1 MKLKNLLLIALV
13 AIVFCGC
20 QSNYQPTSIT
30 VASYNLRNANGGDS
44 INGNGWGQRYPVIA
58 QIVQYHDFDIF
69 GTQEC
74 FIHQLKD
81 IKEALPGYDYIGVGR
96 DDGKEKGEHSAI
108 FYRTDK
114 FDVIEK
120 GDFWLSETPDVP
132 SKGWDA
138 VLPRICSW
146 GHFKCKDTGFEFLFF
161 NLHMDHIGKKAR
173 VESAFL
179 VQDKMKELG
188 KGKELPAI
196 LTGDFNVDQ
205 THQSYDAFVSKGVLC
220 DSYEKAGFRYAING
234 TFNDFDPNSFT
245 ESRIDHIF
253 VSPSFQVKRYGVL
266 TDTYRSIV
274 GKGEKKQ
281 ANDCDIPMRNIC
293 FVACMLFCLTS
304 AVGKTPGNTRYLSI
318 ADSILSNVLNLY
330 QTNDGLLTETYPVN
344 PDQEITYLAGGTQQN
359 GTLKASFLWPY
370 SGMMSGCVA
379 LYKATGNKKY
389 KKILE
394 KRILPGM
401 EQYWD
406 NSRLP
411 ACYQSY
417 PTKYGQHGR
426 YYDDNIWIAL
436 DYCDYYQL
444 THKPASLEKAVALYQ
459 YIYSGW
465 SDEIGGGIFW
475 CEQQKEAKH
484 TCSNAPSTVLGV
496 KLYRLTK
503 DAKYLEKAKETYAW
517 TKKHLCDPTDHLY
530 WDNINLKGKVSK
542 EKYAYNSGQMIQ
554 AGVLLYEETG
564 DEQYLHDAQ
573 QTAAGTDAFFRTK
586 ADKKDPTV
594 KVHKDM
600 AWFNVILFRGLK
612 ALYKIDKN
620 PAYVNAMVENAL
632 HAWENYR
639 DENGLLGRDWSGHNK
654 EQYKWLLDNACLIEF
669 FAEI

>member
-1 MKLKNLLLIALV
+1 
-13 AIVFCGC
+13 
-20 QSNYQPTSIT
+20 
-30 VASYNLRNANGGDS
+30 
-44 INGNGWGQRYPVIA
+44 
-58 QIVQYHDFDIF
+58 
-69 GTQEC
+69 
-74 FIHQLKD
+74 
-81 IKEALPGYDYIGVGR
+81 
-96 DDGKEKGEHSAI
+96 
-108 FYRTDK
+108 
-114 FDVIEK
+114 
-120 GDFWLSETPDVP
+120 
-132 SKGWDA
+132 
-138 VLPRICSW
+138 
-146 GHFKCKDTGFEFLFF
+146 
-161 NLHMDHIGKKAR
+161 
-173 VESAFL
+173 
-179 VQDKMKELG
+179 
-188 KGKELPAI
+188 
-196 LTGDFNVDQ
+196 
-205 THQSYDAFVSKGVLC
+205 
-220 DSYEKAGFRYAING
+220 
-234 TFNDFDPNSFT
+234 
-245 ESRIDHIF
+245 
-253 VSPSFQVKRYGVL
+253 
-266 TDTYRSIV
+266 
-274 GKGEKKQ
+274 
-281 ANDCDIPMRNIC
+281 
-293 FVACMLFCLTS
+293 MLFCLTS

-344 PDQEITYLAGGTQQN
+344 PDQKITYLADGTQQN

-444 THKPASLEKAVALYQ
+444 THKPASLEKTVALYQ

-503 DAKYLEKAKETYAW
+503 DTKYLEKAKETYAW

-554 AGVLLYEETG
+554 AGVLLYKETG

>member
-1 MKLKNLLLIALV
+1 
-13 AIVFCGC
+13 
-20 QSNYQPTSIT
+20 
-30 VASYNLRNANGGDS
+30 
-44 INGNGWGQRYPVIA
+44 
-58 QIVQYHDFDIF
+58 
-69 GTQEC
+69 
-74 FIHQLKD
+74 
-81 IKEALPGYDYIGVGR
+81 
-96 DDGKEKGEHSAI
+96 
-108 FYRTDK
+108 
-114 FDVIEK
+114 
-120 GDFWLSETPDVP
+120 
-132 SKGWDA
+132 
-138 VLPRICSW
+138 
-146 GHFKCKDTGFEFLFF
+146 
-161 NLHMDHIGKKAR
+161 
-173 VESAFL
+173 
-179 VQDKMKELG
+179 
-188 KGKELPAI
+188 
-196 LTGDFNVDQ
+196 
-205 THQSYDAFVSKGVLC
+205 
-220 DSYEKAGFRYAING
+220 
-234 TFNDFDPNSFT
+234 
-245 ESRIDHIF
+245 
-253 VSPSFQVKRYGVL
+253 
-266 TDTYRSIV
+266 
-274 GKGEKKQ
+274 
-281 ANDCDIPMRNIC
+281 
-293 FVACMLFCLTS
+293 MLFCLTS

-330 QTNDGLLTETYPVN
+330 QTNDGLLAETYPVN
-344 PDQEITYLAGGTQQN
+344 PDQKITYLAGGTQQN

-444 THKPASLEKAVALYQ
+444 THKPASLEKTVALYQ

-465 SDEIGGGIFW
+465 SDEIDGGIFW

>member
-1 MKLKNLLLIALV
+1 
-13 AIVFCGC
+13 
-20 QSNYQPTSIT
+20 
-30 VASYNLRNANGGDS
+30 
-44 INGNGWGQRYPVIA
+44 
-58 QIVQYHDFDIF
+58 
-69 GTQEC
+69 
-74 FIHQLKD
+74 
-81 IKEALPGYDYIGVGR
+81 
-96 DDGKEKGEHSAI
+96 
-108 FYRTDK
+108 
-114 FDVIEK
+114 
-120 GDFWLSETPDVP
+120 
-132 SKGWDA
+132 
-138 VLPRICSW
+138 
-146 GHFKCKDTGFEFLFF
+146 
-161 NLHMDHIGKKAR
+161 
-173 VESAFL
+173 
-179 VQDKMKELG
+179 
-188 KGKELPAI
+188 
-196 LTGDFNVDQ
+196 
-205 THQSYDAFVSKGVLC
+205 
-220 DSYEKAGFRYAING
+220 
-234 TFNDFDPNSFT
+234 
-245 ESRIDHIF
+245 
-253 VSPSFQVKRYGVL
+253 
-266 TDTYRSIV
+266 
-274 GKGEKKQ
+274 
-281 ANDCDIPMRNIC
+281 
-293 FVACMLFCLTS
+293 MLFCLTS

-344 PDQEITYLAGGTQQN
+344 PDQKITYLAGGTQQN

-444 THKPASLEKAVALYQ
+444 THKPASLEKTVALYQ

-465 SDEIGGGIFW
+465 SDEMGGGIFW

-639 DENGLLGRDWSGHNK
+639 DKNGLLGRDWSGHNK

>member
-1 MKLKNLLLIALV
+1 
-13 AIVFCGC
+13 
-20 QSNYQPTSIT
+20 
-30 VASYNLRNANGGDS
+30 
-44 INGNGWGQRYPVIA
+44 
-58 QIVQYHDFDIF
+58 
-69 GTQEC
+69 
-74 FIHQLKD
+74 
-81 IKEALPGYDYIGVGR
+81 
-96 DDGKEKGEHSAI
+96 
-108 FYRTDK
+108 
-114 FDVIEK
+114 
-120 GDFWLSETPDVP
+120 
-132 SKGWDA
+132 
-138 VLPRICSW
+138 
-146 GHFKCKDTGFEFLFF
+146 
-161 NLHMDHIGKKAR
+161 
-173 VESAFL
+173 
-179 VQDKMKELG
+179 
-188 KGKELPAI
+188 
-196 LTGDFNVDQ
+196 
-205 THQSYDAFVSKGVLC
+205 
-220 DSYEKAGFRYAING
+220 
-234 TFNDFDPNSFT
+234 
-245 ESRIDHIF
+245 
-253 VSPSFQVKRYGVL
+253 
-266 TDTYRSIV
+266 
-274 GKGEKKQ
+274 
-281 ANDCDIPMRNIC
+281 
-293 FVACMLFCLTS
+293 MLFCLTS

-344 PDQEITYLAGGTQQN
+344 PDQKITYLAGGTQQN

-444 THKPASLEKAVALYQ
+444 THKPASLEKTVALYQ

-465 SDEIGGGIFW
+465 SDEMGGGIFW

-612 ALYKIDKN
+612 VLYKIDKN

>member
-1 MKLKNLLLIALV
+1 
-13 AIVFCGC
+13 
-20 QSNYQPTSIT
+20 
-30 VASYNLRNANGGDS
+30 
-44 INGNGWGQRYPVIA
+44 
-58 QIVQYHDFDIF
+58 
-69 GTQEC
+69 
-74 FIHQLKD
+74 
-81 IKEALPGYDYIGVGR
+81 
-96 DDGKEKGEHSAI
+96 
-108 FYRTDK
+108 
-114 FDVIEK
+114 
-120 GDFWLSETPDVP
+120 
-132 SKGWDA
+132 
-138 VLPRICSW
+138 
-146 GHFKCKDTGFEFLFF
+146 
-161 NLHMDHIGKKAR
+161 
-173 VESAFL
+173 
-179 VQDKMKELG
+179 
-188 KGKELPAI
+188 
-196 LTGDFNVDQ
+196 
-205 THQSYDAFVSKGVLC
+205 
-220 DSYEKAGFRYAING
+220 
-234 TFNDFDPNSFT
+234 
-245 ESRIDHIF
+245 
-253 VSPSFQVKRYGVL
+253 
-266 TDTYRSIV
+266 
-274 GKGEKKQ
+274 
-281 ANDCDIPMRNIC
+281 
-293 FVACMLFCLTS
+293 MLFCLTS

-344 PDQEITYLAGGTQQN
+344 PDQKITYLAGGTQQN

-444 THKPASLEKAVALYQ
+444 THKPASLEKTVALYQ

-503 DAKYLEKAKETYAW
+503 DAKYLEKAKESYAW

>member
-1 MKLKNLLLIALV
+1 
-13 AIVFCGC
+13 
-20 QSNYQPTSIT
+20 
-30 VASYNLRNANGGDS
+30 
-44 INGNGWGQRYPVIA
+44 
-58 QIVQYHDFDIF
+58 
-69 GTQEC
+69 
-74 FIHQLKD
+74 
-81 IKEALPGYDYIGVGR
+81 
-96 DDGKEKGEHSAI
+96 
-108 FYRTDK
+108 
-114 FDVIEK
+114 
-120 GDFWLSETPDVP
+120 
-132 SKGWDA
+132 
-138 VLPRICSW
+138 
-146 GHFKCKDTGFEFLFF
+146 
-161 NLHMDHIGKKAR
+161 
-173 VESAFL
+173 
-179 VQDKMKELG
+179 
-188 KGKELPAI
+188 
-196 LTGDFNVDQ
+196 
-205 THQSYDAFVSKGVLC
+205 
-220 DSYEKAGFRYAING
+220 
-234 TFNDFDPNSFT
+234 
-245 ESRIDHIF
+245 
-253 VSPSFQVKRYGVL
+253 
-266 TDTYRSIV
+266 
-274 GKGEKKQ
+274 
-281 ANDCDIPMRNIC
+281 
-293 FVACMLFCLTS
+293 MLFCLTS

-330 QTNDGLLTETYPVN
+330 QTNDGLLAETYPVN
-344 PDQEITYLAGGTQQN
+344 PDQKITYLAGGTQQN

-379 LYKATGNKKY
+379 LYKATENKKY

-394 KRILPGM
+394 KKILPGM

-436 DYCDYYQL
+436 DYCDYYQQ
-444 THKPASLEKAVALYQ
+444 THKPTSLEKAVALYQ

-465 SDEIGGGIFW
+465 SDEIDGGIFW

-564 DEQYLHDAQ
+564 DEQYLRDAR

-586 ADKKDPTV
+586 TDKKDPTV

>member
-1 MKLKNLLLIALV
+1 
-13 AIVFCGC
+13 
-20 QSNYQPTSIT
+20 
-30 VASYNLRNANGGDS
+30 
-44 INGNGWGQRYPVIA
+44 
-58 QIVQYHDFDIF
+58 
-69 GTQEC
+69 
-74 FIHQLKD
+74 
-81 IKEALPGYDYIGVGR
+81 
-96 DDGKEKGEHSAI
+96 
-108 FYRTDK
+108 
-114 FDVIEK
+114 
-120 GDFWLSETPDVP
+120 
-132 SKGWDA
+132 
-138 VLPRICSW
+138 
-146 GHFKCKDTGFEFLFF
+146 
-161 NLHMDHIGKKAR
+161 
-173 VESAFL
+173 
-179 VQDKMKELG
+179 
-188 KGKELPAI
+188 
-196 LTGDFNVDQ
+196 
-205 THQSYDAFVSKGVLC
+205 
-220 DSYEKAGFRYAING
+220 
-234 TFNDFDPNSFT
+234 
-245 ESRIDHIF
+245 
-253 VSPSFQVKRYGVL
+253 
-266 TDTYRSIV
+266 
-274 GKGEKKQ
+274 
-281 ANDCDIPMRNIC
+281 
-293 FVACMLFCLTS
+293 MLFCLTS

-330 QTNDGLLTETYPVN
+330 QTNDGLLAETYPVN
-344 PDQEITYLAGGTQQN
+344 PDQKITYLAGGTQQN

-379 LYKATGNKKY
+379 LYKATENKKY

-394 KRILPGM
+394 KKILPGM

-444 THKPASLEKAVALYQ
+444 THKPASLEKTVALYQ

-465 SDEIGGGIFW
+465 SDEMGGGIFW

>member
-1 MKLKNLLLIALV
+1 
-13 AIVFCGC
+13 
-20 QSNYQPTSIT
+20 
-30 VASYNLRNANGGDS
+30 
-44 INGNGWGQRYPVIA
+44 
-58 QIVQYHDFDIF
+58 
-69 GTQEC
+69 
-74 FIHQLKD
+74 
-81 IKEALPGYDYIGVGR
+81 
-96 DDGKEKGEHSAI
+96 
-108 FYRTDK
+108 
-114 FDVIEK
+114 
-120 GDFWLSETPDVP
+120 
-132 SKGWDA
+132 
-138 VLPRICSW
+138 
-146 GHFKCKDTGFEFLFF
+146 
-161 NLHMDHIGKKAR
+161 
-173 VESAFL
+173 
-179 VQDKMKELG
+179 
-188 KGKELPAI
+188 
-196 LTGDFNVDQ
+196 
-205 THQSYDAFVSKGVLC
+205 
-220 DSYEKAGFRYAING
+220 
-234 TFNDFDPNSFT
+234 
-245 ESRIDHIF
+245 
-253 VSPSFQVKRYGVL
+253 
-266 TDTYRSIV
+266 
-274 GKGEKKQ
+274 
-281 ANDCDIPMRNIC
+281 
-293 FVACMLFCLTS
+293 MLFCLTS

-344 PDQEITYLAGGTQQN
+344 PDQKITYLAGGTQQN
-359 GTLKASFLWPY
+359 GMLKASFLWPY

-444 THKPASLEKAVALYQ
+444 THKPASLEKTVALYQ

-465 SDEIGGGIFW
+465 SDEMGGGIFW

-620 PAYVNAMVENAL
+620 PTYVDAMVENAL

>member
-1 MKLKNLLLIALV
+1 
-13 AIVFCGC
+13 
-20 QSNYQPTSIT
+20 
-30 VASYNLRNANGGDS
+30 
-44 INGNGWGQRYPVIA
+44 
-58 QIVQYHDFDIF
+58 
-69 GTQEC
+69 
-74 FIHQLKD
+74 
-81 IKEALPGYDYIGVGR
+81 
-96 DDGKEKGEHSAI
+96 
-108 FYRTDK
+108 
-114 FDVIEK
+114 
-120 GDFWLSETPDVP
+120 
-132 SKGWDA
+132 
-138 VLPRICSW
+138 
-146 GHFKCKDTGFEFLFF
+146 
-161 NLHMDHIGKKAR
+161 
-173 VESAFL
+173 
-179 VQDKMKELG
+179 
-188 KGKELPAI
+188 
-196 LTGDFNVDQ
+196 
-205 THQSYDAFVSKGVLC
+205 
-220 DSYEKAGFRYAING
+220 
-234 TFNDFDPNSFT
+234 
-245 ESRIDHIF
+245 
-253 VSPSFQVKRYGVL
+253 
-266 TDTYRSIV
+266 
-274 GKGEKKQ
+274 
-281 ANDCDIPMRNIC
+281 
-293 FVACMLFCLTS
+293 MLFCLTS

-344 PDQEITYLAGGTQQN
+344 PDQKITYLAGGTQQN

-426 YYDDNIWIAL
+426 YYDYNIWIAL

-444 THKPASLEKAVALYQ
+444 THKPASLEKTVALYQ

-465 SDEIGGGIFW
+465 SDEMGGGIFW

-620 PAYVNAMVENAL
+620 PTYVDAMVENAL

>member
-1 MKLKNLLLIALV
+1 
-13 AIVFCGC
+13 
-20 QSNYQPTSIT
+20 
-30 VASYNLRNANGGDS
+30 
-44 INGNGWGQRYPVIA
+44 
-58 QIVQYHDFDIF
+58 
-69 GTQEC
+69 
-74 FIHQLKD
+74 
-81 IKEALPGYDYIGVGR
+81 
-96 DDGKEKGEHSAI
+96 
-108 FYRTDK
+108 
-114 FDVIEK
+114 
-120 GDFWLSETPDVP
+120 
-132 SKGWDA
+132 
-138 VLPRICSW
+138 
-146 GHFKCKDTGFEFLFF
+146 
-161 NLHMDHIGKKAR
+161 
-173 VESAFL
+173 
-179 VQDKMKELG
+179 
-188 KGKELPAI
+188 
-196 LTGDFNVDQ
+196 
-205 THQSYDAFVSKGVLC
+205 
-220 DSYEKAGFRYAING
+220 
-234 TFNDFDPNSFT
+234 
-245 ESRIDHIF
+245 
-253 VSPSFQVKRYGVL
+253 
-266 TDTYRSIV
+266 
-274 GKGEKKQ
+274 
-281 ANDCDIPMRNIC
+281 MRNVCTLVCI
-293 FVACMLFCLTS
+293 LFCLTS
-304 AVGKTPGNTRYLSI
+304 AVGKTPENTRYLSI
-318 ADSILSNVLNLY
+318 ADSILHNVLSLY
-330 QTNDGLLTETYPVN
+330 QTKDGLLTETYPVN
-344 PDQEITYLAGGTQQN
+344 PDQKITYLAGGTQQN

-444 THKPASLEKAVALYQ
+444 THKPASLEKTVALYQ

-465 SDEIGGGIFW
+465 SDEMGGGIFW

>member
-1 MKLKNLLLIALV
+1 
-13 AIVFCGC
+13 
-20 QSNYQPTSIT
+20 
-30 VASYNLRNANGGDS
+30 
-44 INGNGWGQRYPVIA
+44 
-58 QIVQYHDFDIF
+58 
-69 GTQEC
+69 
-74 FIHQLKD
+74 
-81 IKEALPGYDYIGVGR
+81 
-96 DDGKEKGEHSAI
+96 
-108 FYRTDK
+108 
-114 FDVIEK
+114 
-120 GDFWLSETPDVP
+120 
-132 SKGWDA
+132 
-138 VLPRICSW
+138 
-146 GHFKCKDTGFEFLFF
+146 
-161 NLHMDHIGKKAR
+161 
-173 VESAFL
+173 
-179 VQDKMKELG
+179 
-188 KGKELPAI
+188 
-196 LTGDFNVDQ
+196 
-205 THQSYDAFVSKGVLC
+205 
-220 DSYEKAGFRYAING
+220 
-234 TFNDFDPNSFT
+234 
-245 ESRIDHIF
+245 
-253 VSPSFQVKRYGVL
+253 
-266 TDTYRSIV
+266 
-274 GKGEKKQ
+274 
-281 ANDCDIPMRNIC
+281 
-293 FVACMLFCLTS
+293 MLFCLTS

-379 LYKATGNKKY
+379 LYKATENKKY

-444 THKPASLEKAVALYQ
+444 THKPASLEKTVALYQ

-465 SDEIGGGIFW
+465 SDEMGGGIFW

>member
-1 MKLKNLLLIALV
+1 
-13 AIVFCGC
+13 
-20 QSNYQPTSIT
+20 
-30 VASYNLRNANGGDS
+30 
-44 INGNGWGQRYPVIA
+44 
-58 QIVQYHDFDIF
+58 
-69 GTQEC
+69 
-74 FIHQLKD
+74 
-81 IKEALPGYDYIGVGR
+81 
-96 DDGKEKGEHSAI
+96 
-108 FYRTDK
+108 
-114 FDVIEK
+114 
-120 GDFWLSETPDVP
+120 
-132 SKGWDA
+132 
-138 VLPRICSW
+138 
-146 GHFKCKDTGFEFLFF
+146 
-161 NLHMDHIGKKAR
+161 
-173 VESAFL
+173 
-179 VQDKMKELG
+179 
-188 KGKELPAI
+188 
-196 LTGDFNVDQ
+196 
-205 THQSYDAFVSKGVLC
+205 
-220 DSYEKAGFRYAING
+220 
-234 TFNDFDPNSFT
+234 
-245 ESRIDHIF
+245 
-253 VSPSFQVKRYGVL
+253 
-266 TDTYRSIV
+266 
-274 GKGEKKQ
+274 
-281 ANDCDIPMRNIC
+281 MRNVCTLVCI
-293 FVACMLFCLTS
+293 LFCLTS
-304 AVGKTPGNTRYLSI
+304 AVGKTPENTRYLSI
-318 ADSILSNVLNLY
+318 ADSILHNVLSLY
-330 QTNDGLLTETYPVN
+330 QTKDGLLTETYPVN
-344 PDQEITYLAGGTQQN
+344 PDQKITYLAGGMEQS

-444 THKPASLEKAVALYQ
+444 THKSASLEKAVALYQ

-465 SDEIGGGIFW
+465 SDEMGGGIFW

-503 DAKYLEKAKETYAW
+503 DAKYLKKAKETYAW

-620 PAYVNAMVENAL
+620 PSYVNAMVENAL

>member
-1 MKLKNLLLIALV
+1 
-13 AIVFCGC
+13 
-20 QSNYQPTSIT
+20 
-30 VASYNLRNANGGDS
+30 
-44 INGNGWGQRYPVIA
+44 
-58 QIVQYHDFDIF
+58 
-69 GTQEC
+69 
-74 FIHQLKD
+74 
-81 IKEALPGYDYIGVGR
+81 
-96 DDGKEKGEHSAI
+96 
-108 FYRTDK
+108 
-114 FDVIEK
+114 
-120 GDFWLSETPDVP
+120 
-132 SKGWDA
+132 
-138 VLPRICSW
+138 
-146 GHFKCKDTGFEFLFF
+146 
-161 NLHMDHIGKKAR
+161 
-173 VESAFL
+173 
-179 VQDKMKELG
+179 
-188 KGKELPAI
+188 
-196 LTGDFNVDQ
+196 
-205 THQSYDAFVSKGVLC
+205 
-220 DSYEKAGFRYAING
+220 
-234 TFNDFDPNSFT
+234 
-245 ESRIDHIF
+245 
-253 VSPSFQVKRYGVL
+253 
-266 TDTYRSIV
+266 
-274 GKGEKKQ
+274 
-281 ANDCDIPMRNIC
+281 
-293 FVACMLFCLTS
+293 MLFCLTS

-344 PDQEITYLAGGTQQN
+344 PDQKITYLAGGTQQN

-444 THKPASLEKAVALYQ
+444 THKPASLEKTVALYQ

-465 SDEIGGGIFW
+465 SDEMGGGIFW

-542 EKYAYNSGQMIQ
+542 EKYAYKSGQMIQ